1 VTLTDRYV
9 TPHDLGLDVAVVKL
23 PDGNVI
29 YPIDGNWDELR
40 ADWRLNEGAC
50 DPFWHKIQNRGDSGM
65 RGLTAVEPRSHNNT
79 PPAVIYSL
87 RARASCARAYEWLSG
102 NRGAEITV
110 AFHYRQRIYRE
121 VRLNRLL
128 REECLLGTPVT
139 LQESLSFGV
148 FVIPSERFELPGAN
162 IPAQLGPIGVAPT
175 PQGREIAA
183 SSIEFALAGF
193 LFDGRRT
200 AERRFEEMKSIVRG
214 DRPASEGPFR

>member
-1 VTLTDRYV
+1 MLADRYV
-9 TPHDLGLDVAVVKL
+9 TPHDLGLDVDVVKL
-23 PDGNVI
+23 PGGNVI

-50 DPFWHKIQNRGDSGM
+50 DPFCHTIQNRGDSGM
-65 RGLTAVEPRSHNNT
+65 RGLTAVEPRSHHNT

-87 RARASCARAYEWLSG
+87 RARASCARAYEWLCG

-139 LQESLSFGV
+139 LQEALSFGV
-148 FVIPSERFELPGAN
+148 FVIPSERYELPGAN
-162 IPAQLGPIGVAPT
+162 IPAPIEL
-175 PQGREIAA
+175 GREIAA

-200 AERRFEEMKSIVRG
+200 AERRFEEMKHIVQG
-214 DRPASEGPFR
+214 DRPSSEGPFR